1 MKLQK
6 KLNAEELAAQIVFSH
21 NLIKET
27 RTGWEEQKAMATW
40 RVEIFE
46 WVKQA
51 DIEETNYILTYLQK
65 EYPVAYLEVLSMV
78 TEYRN
83 EKKIPITMKEKVV
96 NSIIRIKN
104 KMVTKKKKEGEY
116 ETVCTN
122 SPIYLRRDSNDYGDT
137 GPTESSGPIHG

>member
-46 WVKQA
+46 WIHQA
-51 DIEETNYILTYLQK
+51 DKEEISYILSYLQK
-65 EYPVAYLEVLSMV
+65 EYPVAYLEILSMV

-83 EKKIPITMKEKVV
+83 EQKIPITMKEKMI
-96 NSIIRIKN
+96 NIITDIKS
-104 KMVTKKKKEGEY
+104 KIRSKKKEVKY
-116 ETVCTN
+116 EEVCPD
-122 SPIYLRRDSNDYGDT
+122 SPIFIRRIGNDHGD
-137 GPTESSGPIHG
+137 SGPSESTGTIY